1 MHCTVGKKGVNN
13 CPCSVVGREMLCMCV
28 CVCMCLCMWVYR
40 RLDCFFRK
48 SPGSIY
54 TYPRTHITSD
64 SHSPLCLQNH
74 RLRRKRIK
82 IPLNIRFDINYSPP
96 PSDTHI
102 FLSPPLCRFL
112 CLSLSQ
118 CAHPPPLTQHHSSLL
133 SFFVPLVR
141 SIHPRWGSRAFELDR
156 HAILFLSI

>member
-1 MHCTVGKKGVNN
+1 
-13 CPCSVVGREMLCMCV
+13 MLCMCV

-96 PSDTHI
+96 PPTLTS
-102 FLSPPLCRFL
+102 FSLPLSVAFSASLYLSAPILLHSLSTIPPYF
-112 CLSLSQ
+112 LSLS
-118 CAHPPPLTQHHSSLL
+118 PS
-133 SFFVPLVR
+133 FVPSTHGGALA
-141 SIHPRWGSRAFELDR
+141 P
-156 HAILFLSI
+156 LSWIDMPFCFSPFKICLNVYNKT